1 MSNNK
6 SNRFIPLWLA
16 LAAIVG
22 IVVGTFYGNHFQ
34 GNRLNIINAGSN
46 KLTNL
51 LYMLDDQ
58 YVDSVDVP
66 SLVEKAIPLILGELD
81 PHSVY
86 ISANDV
92 EMANDDLRGSF
103 SGVGIEFIIR
113 NDTLRVQN
121 VISDGPAE
129 RAGLIAG
136 DKIVTVDDSAFTGKD
151 LTNELAMHKLKGPQ
165 GTKVKLGVVRYGEQ
179 DIRDFTVTRDQI
191 LTHSVT
197 AAYMLDETTGYIR
210 IKSFSDNTYE
220 EMVIALAQLS
230 MEGFNQLVVDLR
242 GNTGGYLHSAVDIAN
257 QFLPRDRLIVYTEV
271 AARHV
276 RNIAATAT
284 ARISTCRW
292 WCSSTRDR
300 PRPARFWREPSRTT
314 TVAPSSADAP
324 SARDWCSSPYP
335 SPTTR

>member
-1 MSNNK
+1 MSSNK
-6 SNRFIPLWLA
+6 TNRFIPLWLA
-16 LAAIVG
+16 VAAIVG

-66 SLVEKAIPLILGELD
+66 SLVEKAIPLILAELD

-230 MEGFNQLVVDLR
+230 MEGFNQ
-242 GNTGGYLHSAVDIAN
+242 
-257 QFLPRDRLIVYTEV
+257 
-271 AARHV
+271 
-276 RNIAATAT
+276 
-284 ARISTCRW
+284 
-292 WCSSTRDR
+292 
-300 PRPARFWREPSRTT
+300 
-314 TVAPSSADAP
+314 
-324 SARDWCSSPYP
+324 
-335 SPTTR
+335 